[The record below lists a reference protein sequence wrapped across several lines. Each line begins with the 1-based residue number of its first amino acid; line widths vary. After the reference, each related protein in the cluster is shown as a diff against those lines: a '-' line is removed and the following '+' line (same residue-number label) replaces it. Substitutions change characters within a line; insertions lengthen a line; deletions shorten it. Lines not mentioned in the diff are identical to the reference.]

1 MIFGRARVISQFIRC
16 LLSYLRGHDP
26 QRLAGL
32 QRPNVGLSCPFK
44 IEKLKQRIRHRCPNC
59 QYAMVTHHQNGGV
72 GVSEQGRTARAF
84 LLEGQTPELVIDHVA
99 SVEHGGILV
108 DGGQCAIGQRSQH
121 SGVDRMHVHDTAGM
135 GAVAMY
141 RTVQTPGGGIRGVG
155 GSHGIAVVG
164 VQK

>member
-1 MIFGRARVISQFIRC
+1 M
-16 LLSYLRGHDP
+16 
-26 QRLAGL
+26 AGL

-44 IEKLKQRIRHRCPNC
+44 VEKLKQRIRHRWPNR

-72 GVSEQGRTARAF
+72 GVPEQGRTACAF

-108 DGGQCAIGQRSQH
+108 NGWQCAVGQRSQH
-121 SGVDRMHVHDTAGM
+121 GGVDRMHVHDTAGM
-135 GAVAMY
+135 GAVAVY
-141 RTVQTPGGGIRGVG
+141 RTVQTPGGGIRSVG
-155 GSHGIAVVG
+155 ASHGVAVVG